1 MKSFNQFCS
10 EAIYFIEMSDFSA
23 GGGNAKMRETGM
35 TRDQVIALGQKN
47 LARLKNRPATPASK
61 PAPAPAASK
70 PAPTASK
77 PAPKK
82 DERPTNRQVAAAR
95 REAEY
100 QRNARNLRL
109 GAELGGVAKL
119 AAQQNYST
127 QNSPA
132 MKAARAQM
140 AAKNAGTWRGH
151 QFTLDS
157 PAPSG
162 PKNRDYGIP
171 DFVSDRRRENQSAM
185 ASANRDAG
193 MSRADA
199 EKAATA
205 SERELHKKNMGYM
218 KNRRTGNYNDV
229 GY

>member
-23 GGGNAKMRETGM
+23 GGGNAKMKETGM

-47 LARLKNRPATPASK
+47 LARLKKKPAAPAPTAAAAPARSAGRRSSAGAAPTNRR
-61 PAPAPAASK
+61 PAPAPAPRS
-70 PAPTASK
+70 
-77 PAPKK
+77 
-82 DERPTNRQVAAAR
+82 
-95 REAEY
+95 RE
-100 QRNARNLRL
+100 QRNADNLRL

-119 AAQQNYST
+119 AAQQNYSN
-127 QNSPA
+127 QNSLVA
-132 MKAARAQM
+132 QGARAQ
-140 AAKNAGTWRGH
+140 AAARNAGTWRSH

-171 DFVSDRRRENQSAM
+171 DFVSDRRRENEDAM
-185 ASANRDAG
+185 RRANLDAG

-199 EKAATA
+199 AAKARRDEA
-205 SERELHKKNMGYM
+205 ELHRKNMGYM
-218 KNRRTGNYNDV
+218 KNRRD
-229 GY
+229 GYPG

>member
-10 EAIYFIEMSDFSA
+10 EAMDDFSA
-23 GGGNAKMRETGM
+23 GGGNAKMKQTGM
-35 TRDQVIALGQKN
+35 SRDQDQVIALGQKN
-47 LARLKNRPATPASK
+47 LARLKNKPKPAAAPAAPKRAPVAAVAPK
-61 PAPAPAASK
+61 PAPAAAPRS
-70 PAPTASK
+70 
-77 PAPKK
+77 
-82 DERPTNRQVAAAR
+82 
-95 REAEY
+95 RE
-100 QRNARNLRL
+100 QKNADNLRL
-109 GAELGGVAKL
+109 GAELGGAAKL
-119 AAQQNYST
+119 AAQQKYSY
-127 QNSPA
+127 QNSIA
-132 MKAARAQM
+132 GQAHAARM
-140 AAKNAGTWRGH
+140 KRE
-151 QFTLDS
+151 
-157 PAPSG
+157 PAWKTASKG
-162 PKNRDYGIP
+162 LKNRDYGIP

>member
-35 TRDQVIALGQKN
+35 TRDQVIALGRKN
-47 LARLKNRPATPASK
+47 LARLKNK
-61 PAPAPAASK
+61 PAASRPAPAASR
-70 PAPTASK
+70 PAPAPS
-77 PAPKK
+77 PAPAP
-82 DERPTNRQVAAAR
+82 RS
-95 REAEY
+95 RE
-100 QRNARNLRL
+100 QRNADNLRL

-119 AAQQNYST
+119 AAQQRYSN
-127 QNSPA
+127 QISVVA
-132 MKAARAQM
+132 QGRKAAANREPLWKQAS
-140 AAKNAGTWRGH
+140 KG
-151 QFTLDS
+151 L
-157 PAPSG
+157 
-162 PKNRDYGIP
+162 KNRDYGIP

-193 MSRADA
+193 MSYRDA
-199 EKAATA
+199 EVKARRDEA
-205 SERELHKKNMGYM
+205 ELHRKNMGYM

>member
-35 TRDQVIALGQKN
+35 TRDQVIALGRKN
-47 LARLKNRPATPASK
+47 LARLKNKPAASRPAPAASR
-61 PAPAPAASK
+61 PAPAPAPS
-70 PAPTASK
+70 PAP
-77 PAPKK
+77 AP
-82 DERPTNRQVAAAR
+82 RS
-95 REAEY
+95 RE
-100 QRNARNLRL
+100 QRNADNLRL
-109 GAELGGVAKL
+109 GVELGGVAKL
-119 AAQQNYST
+119 AAQQRYSN
-127 QNSPA
+127 QNSVVA
-132 MKAARAQM
+132 QGRKAAAIREPAW
-140 AAKNAGTWRGH
+140 K
-151 QFTLDS
+151 TLS
-157 PAPSG
+157 KG
-162 PKNRDYGIP
+162 FKNRDYGIP

>member
-23 GGGNAKMRETGM
+23 GGGNAKMKETGM

-47 LARLKNRPATPASK
+47 LARLKNKPK
-61 PAPAPAASK
+61 PAAAVAPAAPK
-70 PAPTASK
+70 RAPAATA
-77 PAPKK
+77 AP
-82 DERPTNRQVAAAR
+82 RS
-95 REAEY
+95 RE
-100 QRNARNLRL
+100 QRNADNLRL

-119 AAQQNYST
+119 AAQQRYSY

-132 MKAARAQM
+132 GRAHAARMNREPLWKQAS
-140 AAKNAGTWRGH
+140 KG
-151 QFTLDS
+151 L
-157 PAPSG
+157 
-162 PKNRDYGIP
+162 KNRDYGIP
-171 DFVSDRRRENQSAM
+171 DFVSDRRRERQSAM
-185 ASANRDAG
+185 ADANRDAG
-193 MSRADA
+193 MSPAAA